1 MPRFDFQAR
10 DRSGGM
16 HVGVL
21 EEPSLQAA
29 VNALKARRWL
39 VLNIDQAGDESSA
52 GKGLGWYLPVR
63 AIDVEMSLRQMS
75 VMLRSGVPLLDGTR
89 ILHENAERREL
100 HRVWSEV
107 SDDVLAGA
115 SMAEAMQAHRYFP
128 DVAVYLTRVG
138 EQTGEL
144 DLTLKRAAEIVRSRR
159 LLQGKIMTALAYPAA
174 VFLAGIGVTLFMV
187 FGVIPKIQRFLETL
201 GKELPASTQ
210 ALVDITTFF
219 NENATALGIAT
230 LAAIVLSVAAFLWEP
245 SRYWIDRFWLK
256 VPVIGHVFRT
266 SASASFSRNLQTLIQ
281 SGVSLLDGLRSV
293 EDLIGNRRLSEQLSE
308 TREMVVEGSS
318 LAGAVRAKADFT
330 PMLPRI
336 LAIGE
341 SSGRLDEVLG
351 EAAEYYEEQ
360 LSATIARLAALVE
373 PLMLLVVGGIVGFVY
388 ISFFMAL
395 FAAAG

>member
-10 DRSGGM
+10 DRGGGM
-16 HVGVL
+16 QVGVL

-29 VNALKARRWL
+29 VNALRMRQWL
-39 VLNIDQAGDESSA
+39 VLNIEQADDDSA
-52 GKGLGWYLPVR
+52 SGKGFGWYLPVR
-63 AIDVEMSLRQMS
+63 TVDVEMSLRQMS
-75 VMLRSGVPLLDGTR
+75 VMLRSGVPLLDATR
-89 ILHENAERREL
+89 ILHENAERRDL
-100 HRVWSEV
+100 YRVWSDV
-107 SDDVLAGA
+107 SDDVLEGA

-128 DVAVYLTRVG
+128 EVAVYLTRVG

-144 DLTLKRAAEIVRSRR
+144 DLTLKRAADIVRSRR

-219 NENATALGIAT
+219 NENAMTLGIAS
-230 LAAIVLSVAAFLWEP
+230 IVSIGLTVGAFLWEP
-245 SRYWIDRFWLK
+245 SRYWIDRFLLK

-293 EDLIGNRRLSEQLSE
+293 EDLIGNRRLSEQLSQ

-318 LAGAVRAKADFT
+318 LADAVRAKADFT

-341 SSGRLDEVLG
+341 TSGRLDEVLG

>member
-1 MPRFDFQAR
+1 MTRFDYQAR
-10 DRSGGM
+10 DRAGVM
-16 HVGVL
+16 QAGVL
-21 EEPSLQAA
+21 EESSLQAA
-29 VNALKARRWL
+29 INTLRARQWL
-39 VLNIDQAGDESSA
+39 VLDIEASESEQSR
-52 GKGLGWYLPVR
+52 GKGVGWWLPTRMVD
-63 AIDVEMSLRQMS
+63 IEMSLRQMS
-75 VMLRSGVPLLDGTR
+75 VMLRSGVPLLDATR
-89 ILHENAERREL
+89 ILNENAERRSL
-100 HRVWSEV
+100 HQIWSDV
-107 SDDVLAGA
+107 SEDVLEGA
-115 SMAEAMQAHRYFP
+115 SMAEAMEAHRQFP
-128 DVAVYLTRVG
+128 AVAVYLTRVG

-144 DLTLKRAAEIVRSRR
+144 DTTLRRSADIVRARR
-159 LLQGKIMTALAYPAA
+159 QLQTKIMTALAYPSA
-174 VFLAGIGVTLFMV
+174 VFIAGIGVAFFMV

-210 ALVDITTFF
+210 MLVDVTTFM
-219 NENATALGIAT
+219 NENVQMLGAVSLIGILLLVT
-230 LAAIVLSVAAFLWEP
+230 LFLWET
-245 SRYWIDRFWLK
+245 SRYWIDRLLLSI
-256 VPVIGHVFRT
+256 PVVGGVFRT
-266 SASASFSRNLQTLIQ
+266 SASASLSRNLQTLIQ

-293 EDLIGNRRLSEQLSE
+293 EDLIDNRRLSEQLSE

-318 LAGAVRAKADFT
+318 LADAVRTKADFT

-373 PLMLLVVGGIVGFVY
+373 PIMLLVVGGIVGFVY